1 MIDPA
6 TMIAL
11 TRPDVQRQ
19 IVETYLAGFE
29 AGYDLAV
36 DLMRAQNRG
45 SVGASDEERGAG
57 NGQNRHSGVLE
68 RFSSDA
74 GDEGRSA

>member
-6 TMIAL
+6 AMIAL

-36 DLMRAQNRG
+36 DLMRAQNPTPVVRG
-45 SVGASDEERGAG
+45 GRDGQGRVSSGDSDDGGMA
-57 NGQNRHSGVLE
+57 
-68 RFSSDA
+68 
-74 GDEGRSA
+74 